1 MESAG
6 HMISEGLALG
16 MMAFALGMDAFSV
29 CMGMGMLKLSLRQIA
44 KMGAII
50 GFFHAIM
57 PLMGMLIG
65 KILSE
70 YFGKIAGMAGGMLL
84 VLLGSQMII
93 EFFKKDNEQMRFVQ
107 PAGIGFILFAISV
120 SLDSFSVGLSLGI
133 YGAKMLVTIVLFGL
147 ASMVLAWAG
156 LLLAQKTQKFLGRYS
171 EAFGGVILLV
181 IGLKLLFHLH
191 L

>member
-6 HMISEGLALG
+6 QMISEGLALG

-29 CMGMGMLKLSLRQIA
+29 CMGMGMLKLSLRQIV
-44 KMGAII
+44 KMGVVI
-50 GFFHAIM
+50 GFFHALM

-65 KILSE
+65 KILSKH
-70 YFGKIAGMAGGMLL
+70 FGEIAGMAGGILL

-93 EFFKKDNEQMRFVQ
+93 EFFKKENQQIQPVQ
-107 PAGIGFILFAISV
+107 PMGIGFIIFALSI

-133 YGAKMLVTIVLFGL
+133 YGAKMLATIVLFGL

-156 LLLAQKTQKFLGRYS
+156 LLLARKTQKLFGRYS
-171 EAFGGVILLV
+171 EAFGGIILFV